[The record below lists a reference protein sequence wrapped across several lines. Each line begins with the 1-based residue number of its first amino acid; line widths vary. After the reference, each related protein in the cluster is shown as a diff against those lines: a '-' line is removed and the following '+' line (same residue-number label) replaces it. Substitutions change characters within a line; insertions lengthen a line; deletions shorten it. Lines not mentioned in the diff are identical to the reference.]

1 MSTTPLRTVRSTLHE
16 QTADCLRKLADRAE
30 AGEIVSVTVV
40 AEHPDFSYS
49 ISGSP
54 TLSRL
59 QTMGAL
65 LDAAI
70 MRSQG

>member
-16 QTADCLRKLADRAE
+16 EAAVKLRELAARAD

-40 AEHPDFSYS
+40 AEHPDNSYS
-49 ISGSP
+49 ITWSQS
-54 TLSRL
+54 LSRL
-59 QTMGAL
+59 QSMGAL

-70 MRSQG
+70 AKAMT

>member
-1 MSTTPLRTVRSTLHE
+1 MTTTPLRTVRSTLHE
-16 QTADCLRKLADRAE
+16 QAADCLRTMAARAD
-30 AGEIVSVTVV
+30 AGEIVAVTIVYEY
-40 AEHPDFSYS
+40 ADGCYG
-49 ISGSP
+49 ITRSP

-70 MRSQG
+70 MRAQE